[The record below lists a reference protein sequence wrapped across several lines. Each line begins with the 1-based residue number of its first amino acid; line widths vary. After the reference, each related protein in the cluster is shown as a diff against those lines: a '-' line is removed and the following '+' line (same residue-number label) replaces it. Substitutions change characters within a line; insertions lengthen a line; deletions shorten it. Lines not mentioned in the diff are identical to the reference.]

1 MHAAAVDPFHAVL
14 ILLLAAIIAVP
25 LAQRLRVSPVLGYL
39 AAGLVVG
46 PFGFAFIEDTG
57 EAERLSQFGVV
68 FLLFTIG
75 LDMPLHRLQAM
86 WRYIFGLG
94 LAQVLVT
101 AGAIGLASVALGAR
115 PPAALVVGGALAF
128 SSTAA
133 VLQLLGERGE
143 LSSRTGR
150 VALAVLLF
158 QDLAVVPLLA
168 LLPLLAPGGDS
179 GIAQALAM
187 ALAKGVAAIALIL
200 LLGRLVLRPLF
211 RLSAMTRVRETFA
224 ATNLLVVLG
233 LGWATAEAGM
243 SMALGAFL
251 AGLLLA
257 ETEYRHQVETD
268 ILPFRGLLLGL
279 FFITVGMV
287 IDTPLVLRQWPAV
300 LGLSAALL
308 AGKPAILW
316 ALARLFRLDT
326 PVAIRVGLLLSQS
339 GEFAFVLFGI
349 AQSLGILRHEEG
361 NVLVATVAVT
371 MATTPL
377 MASLGRRLAGAFQAR
392 QAPGAEHLA
401 QEAAALSD
409 HVILAGYGRI
419 GQIVGRMLT
428 EQHIPY
434 VAIEHSVPLV
444 EASRKR
450 DLPVY
455 FGDASR
461 AELLDALGID
471 RASAAIITL
480 DQPESA
486 ERVVASLRR
495 SHPDLRII
503 ARSRDAAHARR
514 LEEAG
519 ANDVILEALEPGLQM
534 GAAALRVCGTPGPA
548 IDHALDA
555 LRHGAAER
563 EA

>member
-1 MHAAAVDPFHAVL
+1 VHSAADPLRAVL

-75 LDMPLHRLQAM
+75 LDMPLQRLQAM

-94 LAQVLVT
+94 LTQVLVT
-101 AGAIGLASVALGAR
+101 AAALGLVAVALGASA
-115 PPAALVVGGALAF
+115 PAALVVGGALAF

-133 VLQLLGERGE
+133 VLQLLAERGE
-143 LSSRTGR
+143 LSTRTGR
-150 VALAVLLF
+150 VALAILLF

-168 LLPLLAPGGDS
+168 LLPLPAPGGE
-179 GIAQALAM
+179 GVLEALAL
-187 ALAKGVAAIALIL
+187 ALAKGVAAIVLIL

-233 LGWATAEAGM
+233 LGWATAQAGM

-257 ETEYRHQVETD
+257 ETEYRHQMEAD

-300 LGLSAALL
+300 LGISAALL
-308 AGKPAILW
+308 LLKPAVLFT
-316 ALARLFRLDT
+316 LARLFRVST
-326 PVAIRVGLLLSQS
+326 PVAVRVGLLLSQS
-339 GEFAFVLFGI
+339 GEFAFVVFGL
-349 AQSLGILRHEEG
+349 AQPLGILGREID
-361 NVLVATVAVT
+361 NVLIATVALT

-377 MASLGRRLAGAFQAR
+377 MALLGRRVAGSLQAR
-392 QAPGAEHLA
+392 QAPGTEHLA
-401 QEAAALSD
+401 EETGDLSD

-419 GQIVGRMLT
+419 GQIVGRMLA
-428 EQHIPY
+428 EQQIPY
-434 VAIEHSVPLV
+434 VAIEQSVSLV

-461 AELLDALGID
+461 AELLDALGVD
-471 RASAAIITL
+471 RASAAVITL
-480 DQPESA
+480 DQPEAA
-486 ERVVASLRR
+486 ERVVAALRR
-495 SHPDLRII
+495 NHPDLRII

-514 LEEAG
+514 LEQAG

-534 GAAALRVCGTPGPA
+534 GAAALRVCDTPSAA
-548 IDHALDA
+548 IDHVLHV
-555 LRHGAAER
+555 LRH
-563 EA
+563 EAGEPVS

>member
-1 MHAAAVDPFHAVL
+1 VQPEAVDQLRAVL
-14 ILLLAAIIAVP
+14 TLLLAAIIAVP
-25 LAQRLRVSPVLGYL
+25 LAQRIKVSPVLGYL
-39 AAGLVVG
+39 AAGLIVG
-46 PFGFAFIEDTG
+46 PFGFAFIEDTA

-75 LDMPLHRLQAM
+75 LDMPLHRLQAT

-94 LAQVLVT
+94 LAQVLLT
-101 AGAIGLASVALGAR
+101 AAAIGLGAVALGA
-115 PPAALVVGGALAF
+115 PAASALVVGGALAF

-133 VLQLLGERGE
+133 VLQLLSERGE

-150 VALAVLLF
+150 IALAVLLF

-168 LLPLLAPGGDS
+168 LLPLLAPGGRS
-179 GIAQALAM
+179 GIAAALAL
-187 ALAKGVAAIALIL
+187 ALAKGIAAIVLIL

-233 LGWATAEAGM
+233 LGWATAQAGM

-257 ETEYRHQVETD
+257 ETEYRHQMETD

-287 IDTPLVLRQWPAV
+287 IDTSVVVRHWPAV
-300 LGLSAALL
+300 LALSAALL
-308 AGKPAILW
+308 TAKPAILW
-316 ALARLFRLDT
+316 ALARLFRLDA
-326 PVAIRVGLLLSQS
+326 PVAIRVGLLLSQC
-339 GEFAFVLFGI
+339 GEFAFVIFGI
-349 AQSLGILRHEEG
+349 AGPLGILGHEEA
-361 NVLVATVAVT
+361 NLLVATVALT

-377 MASLGRRLAGAFQAR
+377 MATLGRHLAGRFQAR
-392 QAPGAEHLA
+392 RAPGAEQLA
-401 QEAAALSD
+401 RETADLTG

-419 GQIVGRMLT
+419 GQIVGRMLA
-428 EQHIPY
+428 EQQIPY
-434 VAIEHSVPLV
+434 VAIEQSVPLV

-480 DQPESA
+480 DQPDAA

-495 SHPDLRII
+495 NHPDLRII
-503 ARSRDAAHARR
+503 ARSRDAAHAHR
-514 LEEAG
+514 LEQAG

-534 GAAALRVCGTPGPA
+534 GAAALRVCGTPGA
-548 IDHALDA
+548 TIDRALDA
-555 LRHGAAER
+555 LRHGAATQQG
-563 EA
+563 